1 MEMLN
6 FLSKKE
12 TLQLQSEVKPDLTLG
27 QNRRKLKN
35 FLVVD
40 NLCLQCVWHIYKQ
53 FISFSCPHWFTA
65 SATVEWV
72 STHGVHQAK
81 QQSGENLAP

>member
-40 NLCLQCVWHIYKQ
+40 NLCLQCV
-53 FISFSCPHWFTA
+53 
-65 SATVEWV
+65 
-72 STHGVHQAK
+72 
-81 QQSGENLAP
+81 